1 MCYTAVGL
9 EVNSEWFC
17 HRLAVSGAIGKG
29 ENFVGNSNDFK
40 LFQVTVAKLE
50 VTDGLQVQV
59 QVMQSLER
67 AGDTERRKMTKT
79 PKAQPLTCSSH
90 DNLWSPKRSAESL
103 TRTASI

>member
-1 MCYTAVGL
+1 MTRNGSATG
-9 EVNSEWFC
+9 
-17 HRLAVSGAIGKG
+17 GAIGKG
-29 ENFVGNSNDFK
+29 ENFVGNNDFK
-40 LFQVTVAKLE
+40 LFQVAKLE
-50 VTDGLQVQV
+50 VTDGLQV

>member
-17 HRLAVSGAIGKG
+17 HRLAVPGAIGKG

-40 LFQVTVAKLE
+40 LFQVAKLE
-50 VTDGLQVQV
+50 VTDGLQV

>member
-1 MCYTAVGL
+1 MNGSATGSAYWQCLVPL
-9 EVNSEWFC
+9 EKAKTSWEISSN
-17 HRLAVSGAIGKG
+17 
-29 ENFVGNSNDFK
+29 NDFK
-40 LFQVTVAKLE
+40 LFQVAKLE
-50 VTDGLQVQV
+50 VTDGLQV